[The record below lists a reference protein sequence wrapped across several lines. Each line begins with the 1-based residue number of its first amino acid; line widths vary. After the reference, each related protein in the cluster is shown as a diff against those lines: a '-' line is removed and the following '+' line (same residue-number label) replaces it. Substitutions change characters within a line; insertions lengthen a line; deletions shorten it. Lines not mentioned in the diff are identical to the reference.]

1 MALKYVKGDILDA
14 KIGIITHSCNCFL
27 VFGAGLAKQIKD
39 KYPRAYTE
47 CVAIMG
53 KAEPRNRLGKAQIV
67 EVIPGSL
74 FICNAFGQYHYGR
87 GNTVYTDYN
96 ALAQALYGL
105 NDWHSKYCPPDFPI
119 YIPHGIGS
127 GLGRGDKD
135 IIHNIIKNAVPNAV
149 IVRKEG

>member
-1 MALKYVKGDILDA
+1 MALKYVKGDILQA

-47 CVAIMG
+47 CVEIMG

-74 FICNAFGQYHYGR
+74 FICNAFGQFNYGR
-87 GNTVYTDYN
+87 TGQHTDYN

-105 NDWHSKYCPPDFPI
+105 NDWHSKYCPVDFPI
-119 YIPHGIGS
+119 YIPHGIGA
-127 GLGRGDKD
+127 GLGGGKWEV
-135 IIHNIIKNAVPNAV
+135 INNIIKNAVPNAI